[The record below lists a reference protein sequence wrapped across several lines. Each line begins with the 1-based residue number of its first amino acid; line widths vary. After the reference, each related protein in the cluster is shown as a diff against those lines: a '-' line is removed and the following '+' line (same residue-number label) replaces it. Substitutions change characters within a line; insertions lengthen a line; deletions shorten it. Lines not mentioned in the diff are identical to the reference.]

1 MSGYDS
7 LVGQSFRHRGERF
20 TIVRCEGA
28 TVLATVER
36 AGGAERVTVPL
47 AEALEALEVPEIT
60 VTELPHSRPDRRGA

>member
-7 LVGQSFRHRGERF
+7 LVGQSFRRRGERF

-28 TVLATVER
+28 IVRATVQR
-36 AGGAERVTVPL
+36 PTGAESVSVPL

-60 VTELPHSRPDRRGA
+60 VTELPPSRQDRTGA